1 MKMSIKKNQNL
12 QIFQRVIEIFKR
24 TRKRALLIR
33 SQQVMEEP
41 IEENDVPDEYGCTL
55 MSLAANGNLDKLIIL
70 FNFNHTRR
78 PSQYSGETGTT
89 KDKFFELLDGNGNSA
104 MLIACSKGHLNIVQF
119 LFQQGAK
126 ADIRQPNKEGV
137 TPMTSACHNGHIH
150 IVQYLFQNGASVRQT
165 TNKGSTPMLIAC
177 REGHLNIVQFLF
189 QNGARAD
196 VRRPDKEGV
205 TPMLSACFGG
215 YMKIILFL
223 FQNGARGDV
232 EKVSCDGT
240 SPMLVSCQ
248 EGEIFYFLLFP
259 SLFFASIDSL
269 FRLFSFLYTCT

>member
-1 MKMSIKKNQNL
+1 
-12 QIFQRVIEIFKR
+12 
-24 TRKRALLIR
+24 
-33 SQQVMEEP
+33 MEEP
-41 IEENDVPDEYGCTL
+41 IEENNAPDEYGCTL
-55 MSLAANGNLDKLIIL
+55 MSLAATGNLDKLLIL
-70 FNFNHTRR
+70 FNHTRR

-89 KDKFFELLDGNGNSA
+89 KDTFFELLDGNGNSA

-119 LFQQGAK
+119 LFQKGAK

-189 QNGARAD
+189 QNGAKGD

-248 EGEIFYFLLFP
+248 EGEIFSFLLLS
-259 SLFFASIDSL
+259 SLFFCFYRFLVS
-269 FRLFSFLYTCT
+269 SFLVFIYMYMIVHVE